1 MEQRAVHCM
10 ILRKNLP
17 KDPSDDRPSRK
28 MTTEEDVRIPTDC
41 ERFRACTCLRACQ
54 PSSLFA
60 LFSSFLVLCSSD
72 TEQSTECARR
82 TREERIVAAVHAK
95 FLPPLLGCCRA
106 LATVLI
112 VSGQSRARA
121 LARFGHRGPSLGLDR
136 LCFARSTG
144 QVRANEFL
152 IVVLRPTGVSSASN
166 CYFRANRCF
175 LCLRRAVHKP
185 FRAILH

>member
-72 TEQSTECARR
+72 TDLRAPQLASTGDFANDFGYG
-82 TREERIVAAVHAK
+82 K
-95 FLPPLLGCCRA
+95 PL
-106 LATVLI
+106 VLHR
-112 VSGQSRARA
+112 SG
-121 LARFGHRGPSLGLDR
+121 PESLG
-136 LCFARSTG
+136 
-144 QVRANEFL
+144 
-152 IVVLRPTGVSSASN
+152 
-166 CYFRANRCF
+166 
-175 LCLRRAVHKP
+175 
-185 FRAILH
+185 